1 MKLLSEAF
9 DTVKRV
15 YAYEKSV
22 KADTATLQKI
32 MAVFAIV
39 MILIDVE
46 SIRLGKYII
55 GAATFFVAAVSLVAV
70 WALDYFKNVYR
81 VCRIAAVIL
90 LVLAVPIIFMG
101 ANDGFSLLWYLLLP
115 VITLILLGIKF
126 GVPVCVIYGLYITIS
141 FWTPLGNIFNYEYG
155 RDYRFFYP
163 VFYWGFCLVVIT
175 VDIFYKNYQMRQADD
190 EHELEK
196 EVQSAVAGTKVLM
209 INSVTAISRMLD
221 EKDGYTQQHSK
232 RVAQYSELIAQNMKS
247 RTYTKEEIDII
258 YRSALLHDIGKI
270 AVPDAVLNKPSRLTD
285 GEYELMKKHT
295 IWGKEILAG
304 LEFLPQADMGAAYHH
319 ERFDGKGYPYG
330 IKGDK
335 IPDIVRII
343 SAADSLDAMSS
354 NRCYRRHCD
363 KDYIIS
369 EFEKGAG
376 TQFDADVAQ
385 VVVELIKEG
394 RIIL

>member
-22 KADTATLQKI
+22 KVDTATLQKI

-46 SIRLGKYII
+46 NIRLGTYII

-115 VITLILLGIKF
+115 VITLILLGMKF

-141 FWTPLGNIFNYEYG
+141 FWTPLGNIFNYDYG

-196 EVQSAVAGTKVLM
+196 EVKSAVAGTKVLM

>member
-46 SIRLGKYII
+46 NIRLGKYII
-55 GAATFFVAAVSLVAV
+55 GAATFFAAAGSLVAV

-115 VITLILLGIKF
+115 VITLILLGMKF

-141 FWTPLGNIFNYEYG
+141 FWTPLGNIFNYDYG

-196 EVQSAVAGTKVLM
+196 EVQSAVAGTKVLI

-385 VVVELIKEG
+385 VVVGLIKEG

>member
-22 KADTATLQKI
+22 KVDTATLQKI

-46 SIRLGKYII
+46 NIRLGKYII
-55 GAATFFVAAVSLVAV
+55 DAATFFVAVVSLVAV

-115 VITLILLGIKF
+115 VITLILLGMKF

-141 FWTPLGNIFNYEYG
+141 FWTPLGNIFNYDYG

-385 VVVELIKEG
+385 FVVELIKEG

>member
-22 KADTATLQKI
+22 KVDTATLQKI

-46 SIRLGKYII
+46 NIRLGKYII
-55 GAATFFVAAVSLVAV
+55 GTATFFVAAVSLVAV

-115 VITLILLGIKF
+115 VITLILLGMKF

-141 FWTPLGNIFNYEYG
+141 FWTPLGNIFNYDYG

>member
-22 KADTATLQKI
+22 KVDTATLQKI

-46 SIRLGKYII
+46 NIRLGKYII

-115 VITLILLGIKF
+115 VITLILLGMKF

-141 FWTPLGNIFNYEYG
+141 FWTPLGNIFNYDYG
-155 RDYRFFYP
+155 MDYRFFYP

-270 AVPDAVLNKPSRLTD
+270 AVSDAVLNKPSRLTD

>member
-46 SIRLGKYII
+46 NIRLGKYII
-55 GAATFFVAAVSLVAV
+55 CAATFFVAAVSLVAV

-115 VITLILLGIKF
+115 VITLILLGMKF

-141 FWTPLGNIFNYEYG
+141 FWTPLGNIFNYDYG

>member
-46 SIRLGKYII
+46 NIRLGKYII
-55 GAATFFVAAVSLVAV
+55 GAATFFAAAVSLVAV

-115 VITLILLGIKF
+115 VITLILLGMKF

-141 FWTPLGNIFNYEYG
+141 FWTPLGNIFNYDYG

-196 EVQSAVAGTKVLM
+196 EVQSAVAGTKVLI

-335 IPDIVRII
+335 SPDIVRII

-385 VVVELIKEG
+385 VVVGLIKEG

>member
-46 SIRLGKYII
+46 NIRLCKYII

-115 VITLILLGIKF
+115 VITLILLGMKF

-141 FWTPLGNIFNYEYG
+141 FWTPLGNIFNYDYG

-343 SAADSLDAMSS
+343 SVADSLDAMSS

-385 VVVELIKEG
+385 VVVGLIKEG

>member
-46 SIRLGKYII
+46 NIRLGKYII
-55 GAATFFVAAVSLVAV
+55 GAATLFVAAVSLVAV

-115 VITLILLGIKF
+115 VITLILLGMKF

-141 FWTPLGNIFNYEYG
+141 FWTPLGNIFNYDYG

>member
-22 KADTATLQKI
+22 RVDTATLQKI

-46 SIRLGKYII
+46 NIRLGKYII
-55 GAATFFVAAVSLVAV
+55 GGATFFVAAVSLVAV

-115 VITLILLGIKF
+115 VITLILLGMKF

-141 FWTPLGNIFNYEYG
+141 FWTPLGNIFNYDYG

-330 IKGDK
+330 LKGDK

>member
-46 SIRLGKYII
+46 NIRLGKYII
-55 GAATFFVAAVSLVAV
+55 GAATFFAAAVSLVAV

-115 VITLILLGIKF
+115 VITLILLGMKF

-141 FWTPLGNIFNYEYG
+141 FWTPLGNIFNYDYG

-209 INSVTAISRMLD
+209 INSVAAISRMLD

-232 RVAQYSELIAQNMKS
+232 RVAQYSELIAQNMKN

-385 VVVELIKEG
+385 VVVGLIKEG

>member
-46 SIRLGKYII
+46 NIRLGKYII
-55 GAATFFVAAVSLVAV
+55 GAATFFAAAVSLVAV

-115 VITLILLGIKF
+115 VITLILLGMKF

-141 FWTPLGNIFNYEYG
+141 FWTPLGNIFNYDYG

-196 EVQSAVAGTKVLM
+196 EVQSAVAGTKVLI

-385 VVVELIKEG
+385 VVVGLIKEG

>member
-22 KADTATLQKI
+22 KVDTATLQKI

-46 SIRLGKYII
+46 NIRLGKYII
-55 GAATFFVAAVSLVAV
+55 GTATFFVAAVSLVAV

-115 VITLILLGIKF
+115 VITLILLGMKF

-141 FWTPLGNIFNYEYG
+141 FWTPLGNIFNYDYG

-330 IKGDK
+330 LKGDK

>member
-22 KADTATLQKI
+22 KVDTATLQKI

-46 SIRLGKYII
+46 NIRLGKYII
-55 GAATFFVAAVSLVAV
+55 GVATFFVAAVSLVAV

-115 VITLILLGIKF
+115 VITLILLGMKF

-141 FWTPLGNIFNYEYG
+141 FWTPLGNIFNYDYG

>member
-46 SIRLGKYII
+46 NIRLGKYII
-55 GAATFFVAAVSLVAV
+55 GSATFFVAAVSLVAV

-115 VITLILLGIKF
+115 VITLILLGMKF

-141 FWTPLGNIFNYEYG
+141 FWTPLGNIFNYDYG

-175 VDIFYKNYQMRQADD
+175 VDIFYKNYQMTQADD

-209 INSVTAISRMLD
+209 INSVTAIRRMLD

-330 IKGDK
+330 LKGDK

>member
-46 SIRLGKYII
+46 NIRLGKYII

-115 VITLILLGIKF
+115 VITLILLGMKF

-141 FWTPLGNIFNYEYG
+141 FWTPLGNIFNYDYG

-247 RTYTKEEIDII
+247 RTYTKE
-258 YRSALLHDIGKI
+258 
-270 AVPDAVLNKPSRLTD
+270 D
-285 GEYELMKKHT
+285 GQ
-295 IWGKEILAG
+295 LAT
-304 LEFLPQADMGAAYHH
+304 E
-319 ERFDGKGYPYG
+319 
-330 IKGDK
+330 
-335 IPDIVRII
+335 
-343 SAADSLDAMSS
+343 
-354 NRCYRRHCD
+354 
-363 KDYIIS
+363 
-369 EFEKGAG
+369 
-376 TQFDADVAQ
+376 
-385 VVVELIKEG
+385 
-394 RIIL
+394 

>member
-46 SIRLGKYII
+46 NIRLGKYII
-55 GAATFFVAAVSLVAV
+55 GAATFFAAAVSLVAV

-115 VITLILLGIKF
+115 VITLILLGMKF

-141 FWTPLGNIFNYEYG
+141 FWTPLGNIFNYDYG

-385 VVVELIKEG
+385 VVVGLIKEG

>member
-46 SIRLGKYII
+46 NIRLGKYII
-55 GAATFFVAAVSLVAV
+55 GAATFFAAAVSLVAV

-115 VITLILLGIKF
+115 VITLILLGMKF

-141 FWTPLGNIFNYEYG
+141 FWTPLGNIFNYDYG

-232 RVAQYSELIAQNMKS
+232 RVAQYSELIAQNMKN

-385 VVVELIKEG
+385 VVVGLIKEG